1 MTNTKQ
7 IYKPSLLNKTVIRMP
22 ETTESQDD
30 LTFTSEQA
38 KQIKELFWKDKEFK
52 NNYFRIRNA
61 WLLQKISQRNAVQ
74 LMKEELEK
82 H

>member
-1 MTNTKQ
+1 MDKEE
-7 IYKPSLLNKTVIRMP
+7 VH
-22 ETTESQDD
+22 DD

-61 WLLQKISQRNAVQ
+61 WLLQKISVKNAVQ
-74 LMKEELEK
+74 LIKEELEK
-82 H
+82 SVK